1 VEIDPVHRRDSS
13 HGLRQRY
20 GARKLRAAFTS
31 AGSSRARSRLRLQ
44 ARGFCHEV
52 RIDSIRPCRWASG
65 LVGPDVYRP
74 DNVARRAASKV
85 FATEPEQV
93 GSRQSREAPPRWRSL
108 ANHHPAQSRCRAIK
122 TRATKRSIA
131 FLAAESTSFRDNGI
145 FSVPGALSTETS
157 ACLSFGITGTRPWR
171 RWRHLPPS
179 SLLSWWLLASLR

>member
-52 RIDSIRPCRWASG
+52 RVDSIRPCRWASG

-74 DNVARRAASKV
+74 DNIARRAAPR
-85 FATEPEQV
+85 FDDL
-93 GSRQSREAPPRWRSL
+93 RNQSPW
-108 ANHHPAQSRCRAIK
+108 ANPLPVRPLFCC
-122 TRATKRSIA
+122 
-131 FLAAESTSFRDNGI
+131 AEFNRL
-145 FSVPGALSTETS
+145 P
-157 ACLSFGITGTRPWR
+157 CITGIYSFQRWEHRERKSPWTVQKR
-171 RWRHLPPS
+171 TKTPGGQNSKREL
-179 SLLSWWLLASLR
+179 